1 MSDLAPRLDVSFL
14 HGCWELVAWTRLDAG
29 GALSHPFSEGAR
41 GRIIYHPHGLMSA
54 FLMHPDWPTDPDAG
68 GHRFL
73 AYSGRYDLNG
83 DVVEHAVDL
92 ASDPKFV
99 GLTLRRRVV
108 PEGEL
113 VVLETLAAAGRPPRE
128 GLHRLVWRRPG

>member
-1 MSDLAPRLDVSFL
+1 MNDVAARLEASLL
-14 HGCWELVAWTRLDAG
+14 HGCWELVSWTRVDG
-29 GALSHPFSEGAR
+29 SGALSHPFSEGAL
-41 GRIIYHPHGLMSA
+41 GRIIYHPCGLMTA
-54 FLMHPDWPTDPDAG
+54 FLMHPEYPRDPAAG

-73 AYSGRYDLNG
+73 AYSGRYALVG

-108 PEGEL
+108 PTGER
-113 VVLETLAAAGRPPRE
+113 VVLETLAAAGHAPRE
-128 GLHRLVWRRPG
+128 GLHRLEWRRAG